1 MSRNRMRAVGASD
14 RERAISARKLGGRDG
29 RVQAGAR
36 DRRVQAE
43 GRDRRAQTEG
53 RDRRAQTGGRDRRVQ
68 TGGRDRRVQ
77 TGARDRR
84 EKRWSEARPK
94 VKTVLIGKAKTPKIE
109 VLARL
114 PLVGTEQEKN
124 QIRKESRRPVASLR
138 LPGSFFDENMLIP

>member
-53 RDRRAQTGGRDRRVQ
+53 RDRRAQ

-138 LPGSFFDENMLIP
+138 LPGSFFDEKML